1 MKKLLAICVVAG
13 LIFAVSGLASATML
27 PFQFDPQDLLDN
39 YTVGP
44 PADTTGNTN
53 GEVISGPDTVPEHPR
68 SIYGDSYTTYTT
80 SDGSGDKG
88 VIAWNNAGPGSARDN
103 AISNDYLNWRDSNG
117 GELVQFNIW
126 LADNQY
132 ALGWDEHALATV
144 PATGTGSGGWVAQ
157 QATDGWYDSQWS
169 TAGIQWTID
178 SDGDGD
184 LDINDN
190 GLVYGGTSPGIFSF
204 TVDITNPGAAMNPD
218 GSFTFWFGGFALD
231 NNNTLAGST
240 GTESDSIRYNTFNPN
255 GAGGLYTDLYFQ
267 GTMNVT
273 PIPEPATMLL
283 LGSGLIGL
291 AGLGR
296 KKFFKKS

>member
-27 PFQFDPQDLLDN
+27 PFQFDPQVLLDN
-39 YTVGP
+39 YTPGP
-44 PADTTGNTN
+44 PADTTGNTP
-53 GEVISGPDTVPEHPR
+53 GEVNGPDTVPGHPR
-68 SIYGDSYTTYTT
+68 SIYGDSYTAYKTT
-80 SDGSGDKG
+80 DGSGDSG

-103 AISNDYLNWRDSNG
+103 AISTDYLNWRDSNG

-144 PATGTGSGGWVAQ
+144 PATGTAAGGWVAQ
-157 QATDGWYDSQWS
+157 QATDGYYDSQWS

-231 NNNTLAGST
+231 NSNTYL
-240 GTESDSIRYNTFNPN
+240 GTTNEVRYTNYNPHSDPDGTN
-255 GAGGLYTDLYFQ
+255 LYFQ

-283 LGSGLIGL
+283 LGSGLVGL

>member
-1 MKKLLAICVVAG
+1 MKKLLAICTVLG
-13 LIFAVSGLASATML
+13 LVLAVSGTASATTYI
-27 PFQFDPQDLLDN
+27 FDFDPQVLLDN
-39 YTVGP
+39 YTPGP
-44 PADTTGNTN
+44 PADTTGNTS
-53 GEVISGPDTVPEHPR
+53 GEVINGPDTVPGHPR
-68 SIYGDSYTTYTT
+68 SIYDYSSTPTYTGYT
-80 SDGSGDKG
+80 G
-88 VIAWNNAGPGSARDN
+88 IAAWNAAGTGSATDS
-103 AISNDYLNWRDSNG
+103 AVGNDYNAWLNNNG
-117 GELVQFNIW
+117 GELVQFNTW
-126 LADNQY
+126 LADG
-132 ALGWDEHALATV
+132 AACLSWDEHALAGSL
-144 PATGTGSGGWVAQ
+144 ATGTAAGGWVAQ

-218 GSFTFWFGGFALD
+218 GSYTFWFGGFALD
-231 NNNTLAGST
+231 NNNTLVGST
-240 GTESDSIRYNTFNPN
+240 HNIRYTTLDPN
-255 GAGGLYTDLYFQ
+255 NDGDLDTTALYFQ
-267 GTMNVT
+267 GTMNIK